1 MIPNQSKQTYSVL
14 EKKVELDILQKGW
27 VAIPCPAESQFDV
40 IVDMGVE
47 DGQRKLVTIQV
58 KQKPRTTSRPRD
70 GKSDNVHGKIRNSYS
85 YYDMGIDYLA
95 TEENGKIVYIH
106 REDFH
111 HLTENELKHARRTL
125 FPKNEDIYIYRKP
138 VWENDD
144 DSGPLKDFFG

>member
-27 VAIPCPAESQFDV
+27 VAIPCPSEAQFDV
-40 IVDMGVE
+40 IADMGVE
-47 DGQRKLVTIQV
+47 DGRRKLVTIQV
-58 KQKPRTTSRPRD
+58 KQKPRTTSRPRN
-70 GKSDNVHGKIRNSYS
+70 GKSDNVHGKTRNSYS

-111 HLTENELKHARRTL
+111 HLTEKELKHARRTS
-125 FPKNEDIYIYRKP
+125 FPKNEDMYKYRKP
-138 VWENDD
+138 SEDNDD
-144 DSGPLKDFFG
+144 DSDPLEDFFA